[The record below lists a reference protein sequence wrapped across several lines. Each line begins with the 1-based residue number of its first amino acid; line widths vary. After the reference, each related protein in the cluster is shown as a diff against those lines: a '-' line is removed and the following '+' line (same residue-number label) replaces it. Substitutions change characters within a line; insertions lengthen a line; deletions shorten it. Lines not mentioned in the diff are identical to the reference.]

1 MTLVVANT
9 KGGVG
14 KSIISHMV
22 LPVLFLED
30 DKTIN
35 VYEIDD
41 NNRTSLKKNS
51 DNLNFKSIKIK
62 EMEDDIDNVKMD
74 TIINDDSIVN
84 IIDCGGG
91 NDTIAILNHLAKSD
105 MYGLVYI
112 VPVNDD
118 IEQFE
123 NTKQTIDLIY
133 SNDKEARIFL
143 IFNRAHSI
151 DFQDVKQQ
159 FIAFFGSTQYGIEG
173 RMKDI
178 EERIESEFVLRD
190 SQIYGI
196 LKNIY
201 KVTLADEYPKL
212 KYTVEKSRELQE
224 EWARQAKEQ
233 GRDYFKKKM
242 SYLRFAKDVLDLV
255 DEIKPLKNMIER
267 ID

>member
-1 MTLVVANT
+1 MTIVVANT

-22 LPVLFLED
+22 LPTLFLDD

-41 NNRTSLKKNS
+41 NNRTSLNLNDSKK
-51 DNLNFKSIKIK
+51 LNFKSIKIK
-62 EMEDDIDNVKMD
+62 EMEDDIDQVKMD
-74 TIINDDSIVN
+74 AIINDDDIVN

-91 NDTIAILNHLAKSD
+91 NDTLAILDHLAKSD
-105 MYGLVYI
+105 MEGLVYI
-112 VPVNDD
+112 VPANDD

-123 NTKQTIDLIY
+123 NVKQTIDMIY
-133 SNDKEARIFL
+133 KNDKEARIFL

-151 DFQDVKQQ
+151 DFKNIKQQ
-159 FIAFFGSTQYGIEG
+159 FIAFFGFEQYGIDG
-173 RMKDI
+173 RMKEI
-178 EERIESEFVLRD
+178 EEQIEFEFALRD

-196 LKNIY
+196 LKNVY

-224 EWARQAKEQ
+224 EWAKQGKE
-233 GRDYFKKKM
+233 YFKKKM
-242 SYLRFAKDVLDLV
+242 KYLRFAKDILELV
-255 DEIKPLKNMIER
+255 DEFKPLKNMIER